1 MATLLA
7 LAGACRMLEVVAPN
21 RGERKRAKQRIKE
34 ATDQVPVAAAVK
46 YAIDAQAVVVVG

>member
-1 MATLLA
+1 
-7 LAGACRMLEVVAPN
+7 
-21 RGERKRAKQRIKE
+21 ERKKAKQRIKE